1 LTKRDRWISFNKIEL
16 KGVYPLPRIL
26 GIDYGKRRIGLAI
39 SDPLGIIAQSL
50 PTLIIKETTDLLS
63 EIEILVKEKDIS
75 TIVLGLPRN
84 MDGTLGEQGK
94 KVQEFGERL
103 SQRINM
109 KVEFWD
115 ERLSSVE
122 SQRVLREEK
131 RKIKHKKELV
141 DKISASLILQG
152 YLDKKQS

>member
-1 LTKRDRWISFNKIEL
+1 M
-16 KGVYPLPRIL
+16 PRIL

-50 PTLIIKETTDLLS
+50 PTLTIKETTDLLS
-63 EIEILVKEKDIS
+63 EIEILVKEKEVS
-75 TIVLGLPRN
+75 TVVLGLPKN
-84 MDGTLGEQGK
+84 MNGTLGEQGK
-94 KVQEFGERL
+94 KVQEFGEEL
-103 SQRINM
+103 SQKINI
-109 KVEFWD
+109 KIEFWD

-122 SQRVLREEK
+122 SQKVLREEK

-152 YLDKKQS
+152 YLDKRNS

>member
-1 LTKRDRWISFNKIEL
+1 M
-16 KGVYPLPRIL
+16 PRVL

-39 SDPLGIIAQSL
+39 SDPLGITAQGL
-50 PTLIIKETTDLLS
+50 PTINVKKDTDILS
-63 EIEILVKEKDIS
+63 EIESLVKEKDVS

-84 MDGTLGEQGK
+84 MDGTLGEEGK
-94 KVQEFGERL
+94 KVLEFGKKL
-103 SQRINM
+103 SRKINI

-122 SQRVLREEK
+122 SQKTLRKEK
-131 RKIKHKKELV
+131 RKIKQKKELI

-152 YLDKKQS
+152 YLDKKIINSLR